1 MGFYRGPSIV
11 KSNLIM
17 CFDAANPSSYTSGS
31 STYTNLSRGNIVTTA
46 TLTNQNSTVTIPQY
60 STESLGVLDFNG
72 TGSVISV
79 LSNPSASGFWP
90 INQFSLEAW
99 FKSPSLGLNQTLGGI
114 FGFTYGIRCHLLNSP
129 AGAISFGVSSTTTSA
144 VTITDSSRNYFDNQW
159 HHVIAVN
166 NGVSS
171 SLYVDGTLKTAAAAP
186 WTGTS
191 PWPTN
196 GLNIGRD
203 NNDAV
208 YYFSGSIGPVR
219 VYNTALTLPQIQQN
233 YNAMRGRFGI

>member
-1 MGFYRGPSIV
+1 MATIGGINSTKTGLVI
-11 KSNLIM
+11 SLDAGNL
-17 CFDAANPSSYTSGS
+17 SSYISGS

-60 STESLGVLDFNG
+60 TSENLGVLNFNG

-79 LSNPSASGFWP
+79 SSNPSTAGFWP

-99 FKSPSLGLNQTLGGI
+99 FKSPRLGLNQTLGGI
-114 FGFTYGIRCHLLNSP
+114 FGFTYGVRCYLLNSP

-171 SLYVDGTLKTAAAAP
+171 SLYVDGTLKTAAAAS

-219 VYNTALTLPQIQQN
+219 VYNTALTATEVLQN

>member
-60 STESLGVLDFNG
+60 STESLGILNFNG

-79 LSNPSASGFWP
+79 LSNPLASGFWP

-114 FGFTYGIRCHLLNSP
+114 FGFTYGIRCYLSNSP
-129 AGAISFGVSSTTTSA
+129 AGAISFSINSTTSSA

-159 HHVIAVN
+159 HYVVFIN
-166 NGVSS
+166 NGLSS
-171 SLYVDGTLKTAAAAP
+171 SLYVDGILKTAAAAP
-186 WTGTS
+186 WNGTS

-196 GLNIGRD
+196 NLNIGRD
-203 NNDAV
+203 NNNV
-208 YYFSGSIGPVR
+208 MYYFSGSMAPIK
-219 VYNTALTLPQIQQN
+219 VYNKALTAAEVQQN
-233 YNAMRGRFGI
+233 YLAVKGRFGL

>member
-60 STESLGVLDFNG
+60 STESLGILNFNG

-114 FGFTYGIRCHLLNSP
+114 FGFTYGIRCYLLNSP
-129 AGAISFGVSSTTTSA
+129 AGAIRFTVNSTTSSA

-159 HHVIAVN
+159 HHVVVIN
-166 NGVSS
+166 NGLSS

-186 WTGTS
+186 WNGTS
-191 PWPTN
+191 PWNTN
-196 GLNIGRD
+196 SLNIGRD
-203 NNDAV
+203 NNNSI
-208 YYFSGSIGPVR
+208 YYFSGSMAPIK
-219 VYNTALTLPQIQQN
+219 VYNKALTAAEVQQN
-233 YNAMRGRFGI
+233 YLAVKGRFGL

>member
-1 MGFYRGPSIV
+1 MATIGGVNSTKTGLVI
-11 KSNLIM
+11 SLDAGNL
-17 CFDAANPSSYTSGS
+17 SSYISGS

-60 STESLGVLDFNG
+60 TSENLGVLNFNG

-79 LSNPSASGFWP
+79 SSNPSASGFWP

-114 FGFTYGIRCHLLNSP
+114 FGFTYGIRCYLLNS
-129 AGAISFGVSSTTTSA
+129 GNIGFIVNSTTSSA
-144 VTITDSSRNYFDNQW
+144 VNITDTSKNYFDNQW
-159 HHVIAVN
+159 HPVVFIN
-166 NGVSS
+166 NGLSS

-203 NNDAV
+203 NNNV
-208 YYFSGSIGPVR
+208 MYYFSGSIAPIK
-219 VYNTALTLPQIQQN
+219 VYNKALTATEVQQN
-233 YNAMRGRFGI
+233 YLAVKGRFGL

>member
-1 MGFYRGPSIV
+1 MFCTANHRGSV
-11 KSNLIM
+11 
-17 CFDAANPSSYTSGS
+17 
-31 STYTNLSRGNIVTTA
+31 GN
-46 TLTNQNSTVTIPQY
+46 
-60 STESLGVLDFNG
+60 FNG

-114 FGFTYGIRCHLLNSP
+114 FGFTYGIRCYLLNSP
-129 AGAISFGVSSTTTSA
+129 AGAIRFTVNSTTSSA

-159 HHVIAVN
+159 HYVVFIN
-166 NGVSS
+166 NGLSS
-171 SLYVDGTLKTAAAAP
+171 SLYVDGILKTAAAAP
-186 WTGTS
+186 WNGTS

-208 YYFSGSIGPVR
+208 YYFSGSMAPIK
-219 VYNTALTLPQIQQN
+219 VYNKALTAAEVQQN
-233 YNAMRGRFGI
+233 YLAVKGRFGL

>member
-79 LSNPSASGFWP
+79 LLNPSASGFWP

-114 FGFTYGIRCHLLNSP
+114 FGFTYGIRCYLLNS
-129 AGAISFGVSSTTTSA
+129 GAIRFIVNSTTSSA
-144 VTITDSSRNYFDNQW
+144 VTITDTSKNYFDNQW
-159 HHVIAVN
+159 HHVIAIN
-166 NGVSS
+166 NGLSS

-186 WTGTS
+186 WNGTS

-208 YYFSGSIGPVR
+208 YYFSGSMAPIK
-219 VYNTALTLPQIQQN
+219 VYNKALTAAEVQQN
-233 YNAMRGRFGI
+233 YLAVKGRFGL

>member
-1 MGFYRGPSIV
+1 MATFGGPNTIETG
-11 KSNLIM
+11 LIISL
-17 CFDAANPSSYTSGS
+17 DAGNPSSYISGS

-60 STESLGVLDFNG
+60 STESLGVLNFNG
-72 TGSVISV
+72 TGSVIS
-79 LSNPSASGFWP
+79 LLLNPSASGFWP

-99 FKSPSLGLNQTLGGI
+99 FKTPSTGSGQSGGGGI
-114 FGFTYGIRCHLLNSP
+114 FGFTYGIRCFLPPTTGNVR
-129 AGAISFGVSSTTTSA
+129 FTVNSTTSSA
-144 VTITDSSRNYFDNQW
+144 VTITDTSKNYFDNQW

-171 SLYVDGTLKTAAAAP
+171 SLYVDGILKTAATAP

-219 VYNTALTLPQIQQN
+219 VYNTALTATEVQQN

>member
-1 MGFYRGPSIV
+1 
-11 KSNLIM
+11 M

-114 FGFTYGIRCHLLNSP
+114 FGFTYGIRCYLLNS
-129 AGAISFGVSSTTTSA
+129 GAIRFIVNSTTSSA
-144 VTITDSSRNYFDNQW
+144 VTITDTSKNYFDNQW
-159 HHVIAVN
+159 HHVIAIN
-166 NGVSS
+166 NGLSS

-186 WTGTS
+186 WNGTS

-208 YYFSGSIGPVR
+208 YYFSGSMAPIK
-219 VYNTALTLPQIQQN
+219 VYNKALTAAEVQQN
-233 YNAMRGRFGI
+233 YLAVKGRFGL